1 MIFLGSERLGD
12 FVMNKL
18 VWLALPAL
26 MVAPPALAGSKEL
39 QAEVVNVD
47 APPAGAF
54 TDSSAAGLAAT
65 KRVAIS
71 SVVIAFQ
78 TSTGAK
84 AGAHFFIPK
93 ITARNDVLTV
103 MAMPSMSAEL
113 QETLA
118 AAAYAQLAAELK
130 AQGFEVLPQEQVT
143 ASANY
148 RAILQQAGYSN
159 HSRFAN
165 AMGDIELVGPEGLQP
180 YTAYQGEIGAFQY
193 PSMTYLNWISAFGGK
208 SVTPGGPSII
218 QQGNAWKVPG
228 LEVALAKELNAH
240 VVKAYY
246 VVSLGKAAA
255 KRHTDF
261 SVSDHSG
268 FFTASDGSLMMGNY
282 KTLDRT
288 VTGTGTALAQ
298 VGLVSEQSH
307 IAFRAPNGN
316 AKWQKVSMLA
326 HAPAPKDGDVVVRL
340 ETPLFG
346 STDFFSVSEGASAK
360 MGSGLFSAAQKG
372 DLNVNFTARIT
383 DPVGYGKEV
392 SGMIAAANRAMLGLV
407 KQP

>member
-1 MIFLGSERLGD
+1 VPVLL
-12 FVMNKL
+12 
-18 VWLALPAL
+18 LAQ
-26 MVAPPALAGSKEL
+26 PALAGPKDL
-39 QAEVVNVD
+39 QQETINVD

-54 TDSSAAGLAAT
+54 TDSTAAGLAAT

-93 ITARNDVLTV
+93 ITARTDVLTV
-103 MAMPSMSAEL
+103 MAMPNMSADL
-113 QETLA
+113 QDDLA
-118 AAAYAQLAAELK
+118 SAAYKQLTAELK
-130 AQGFEVLPQEQVT
+130 AQGFEVVPQEQVT

-208 SVTPGGPSII
+208 SVTQGGPSII
-218 QQGNAWKVPG
+218 QQANAWKVPG

-261 SVSDHSG
+261 AVNEHSG
-268 FFTASDGSLMMGNY
+268 FFTGSDGSLMMGNY
-282 KTLDRT
+282 RSIDRT

-307 IAFRAPNGN
+307 IAFRTPNGN

-346 STDFFSVSEGASAK
+346 GTEFFSVSEGASAK
-360 MGSGLFSAAQKG
+360 LGGGFLSAAQKG

-383 DPVGYGKEV
+383 DPSGYGKEV
-392 SGMIAAANRAMLGLV
+392 AGMIEAANRAMLKLV
-407 KQP
+407 KQ